1 MGGARSFENWAAE
14 LSRPVPPLLLLLPVL
29 APMKT
34 TVLTIEDDPAIRRG
48 IRDVLAFAGYQTLEA
63 ADAASGLQAA
73 LTRTYDLLLLDI
85 VLPGGSGLDILQRV
99 RQAKPQ
105 QAVII
110 LSARGEEIDRV
121 AGLRG
126 GADDYV
132 VKPFGV
138 DELLARAEAVLRRS
152 SSRPVDVEQLD
163 LPQGRVHFQRR
174 EIQFTDGQRAELTD
188 KELLVLRYLVQHAER
203 AISRE
208 ELLVN
213 VWGIDARGTSTRTVD
228 MTVVRLREKL
238 RDPPESPQ
246 SLLTVRG
253 KGYMWA
259 RTPEAPSP

>member
-1 MGGARSFENWAAE
+1 
-14 LSRPVPPLLLLLPVL
+14 
-29 APMKT
+29 MKT
-34 TVLTIEDDPAIRRG
+34 TILTIEDDPAIRRG
-48 IRDVLAFAGYQTLEA
+48 IRDVLNFAGYQTLEA
-63 ADAASGLQAA
+63 SDAKSGIQAA
-73 LTRTYDLLLLDI
+73 ITRAYDLLLLDL
-85 VLPGGSGLDILQRV
+85 VLPDGSGLEILQRL
-99 RQAKPQ
+99 RSAKPQ

-110 LSARGEEIDRV
+110 LSARGDETDRV
-121 AGLRG
+121 AGLRA

-138 DELLARAEAVLRRS
+138 DELLARVEAVLRRS
-152 SSRPVDVEQLD
+152 SSRPVDVDELS
-163 LPQGRVHFQRR
+163 LPQGCVFFERR
-174 EIQFTDGQRAELTD
+174 EIRFASGDRVELTD
-188 KELLVLRYLVQHAER
+188 KELLVLRYLVQHADR

-238 RDPPESPQ
+238 RDSIDQPQ

-259 RTPEAPSP
+259 QQSKVGDS